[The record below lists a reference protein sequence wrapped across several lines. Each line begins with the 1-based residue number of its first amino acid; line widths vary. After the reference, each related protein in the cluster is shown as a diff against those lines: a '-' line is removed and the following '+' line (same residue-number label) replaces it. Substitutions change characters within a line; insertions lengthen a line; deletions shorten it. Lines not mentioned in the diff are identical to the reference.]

1 MAPRALSAPALAQS
15 KANAAKPAAEAKG
28 QGQGQGQGQGWSG
41 KFKFRN
47 PATEALQRRI
57 VCTERVD
64 DTFAGTGVFLD

>member
-15 KANAAKPAAEAKG
+15 KANAAKPAAEAK
-28 QGQGQGQGQGWSG
+28 GQGQGQGQGWSG